1 MQVYT
6 AIGMMSGTSMDG
18 VDVAL
23 VETDGERAVR
33 LGPVGERPYM
43 AEERMVLR
51 AALAD
56 AVAIR
61 DRSARPGAVAEAQRI
76 VTRAHEEAL
85 AAFLAQHDI
94 SPAQVD
100 VVGFHGQ
107 TVLHRPEQQLTVQIG
122 DADALARSVGIP
134 VVFDL
139 RAADVAAGGEGAPL
153 VPAWHRAL
161 ALARPDLPGPIAMV
175 NIGGV
180 GNVTW
185 LDQEAEPVACDTG
198 PGNALIDDL
207 MQERLGKPMDNDGAT
222 AASGSVDEAVLARL
236 LDNPYFARPAP
247 KSLDRNDFSRAPVAH
262 LATPDAAAT
271 LTAFT
276 ARSIAASRAL
286 LPSMPALWVVSG
298 GGARNPTLLRML
310 ADAAGAPVVTADS
323 LGWSAAGME
332 AQAFAFLA
340 VRSLR
345 GLPVT
350 FPGTTGVARPLTG
363 GVLHDPRARLRREA

>member
-1 MQVYT
+1 MQVHT

-23 VETDGERAVR
+23 IETDGERALR
-33 LGPVGERPYM
+33 LGPVGERPYT
-43 AEERMVLR
+43 EQERAVLR
-51 AALAD
+51 AALSEAVRVAD
-56 AVAIR
+56 R
-61 DRSARPGAVAEAQRI
+61 HARPGALAEAERL
-76 VTRAHEEAL
+76 VTNAHAQAL
-85 AAFLAQHDI
+85 SEFLKTHAID
-94 SPAQVD
+94 PGRVD

-107 TVLHRPEQQLTVQIG
+107 TVLHRPERRLTIQIG
-122 DADALARSVGIP
+122 DPEVLADSAGIP

-161 ALARPDLPGPIAMV
+161 ALSRPELPSPLAVV

-185 LDQEAEPVACDTG
+185 LDGAAEPVACDTG
-198 PGNALIDDL
+198 PGNALLDDL
-207 MQERLGKPMDNDGAT
+207 MQEREGLAMDRDGAT
-222 AASGSVDEAVLARL
+222 AAVGTVDATALATL

-247 KSLDRNDFSRAPVAH
+247 KSLDRNDFSRAAVAH
-262 LATPDAAAT
+262 LPTVDAAAT

-276 ARSIAASRAL
+276 ARTIADSRLL
-286 LPSMPALWVVSG
+286 LPSAPAMWIVCG

-310 ADAAGAPVVTADS
+310 AKATGATVVTADT
-323 LGWSAAGME
+323 LGWSAGGME

-340 VRSLR
+340 VRSLL

-350 FPGTTGVARPLTG
+350 FPGTTGVPRPLTG
-363 GVLHDPRARLRREA
+363 GVLFPPQGSRAREA

>member
-18 VDVAL
+18 VDIAL
-23 VETDGERAVR
+23 VETDGERALR
-33 LGPVGERPYM
+33 LGPVGERPYTPQ
-43 AEERMVLR
+43 ERMILR
-51 AALAD
+51 AALTD
-56 AVAIR
+56 AIAIE
-61 DRSARPGAVAEAQRI
+61 DRTQRPG
-76 VTRAHEEAL
+76 T
-85 AAFLAQHDI
+85 LAQAERVVTQAHREVLADFLDAHAI
-94 SPAQVD
+94 DPASID

-107 TVLHRPEQQLTVQIG
+107 TVLHRPERQLTVQIG
-122 DADALARSVGIP
+122 DADEIARTADIP

-161 ALARPDLPGPIAMV
+161 ALARTDLPRPLAVV

-185 LDQEAEPVACDTG
+185 LEGEAEPVACDTG
-198 PGNALIDDL
+198 PGNALLDDL
-207 MQERLGKPMDNDGAT
+207 MQERLGLPMDRDGAT
-222 AASGSVDEAVLARL
+222 AASGTVDAAALATL
-236 LDNPYFARPAP
+236 LDNPYFKRPAP
-247 KSLDRNDFSRAPVAH
+247 KSLDRNDFSRAAVAH

-276 ARSIAASRAL
+276 SHTIAESRNL
-286 LPSMPALWVVSG
+286 LPSVPGMWVVCG

-310 ADAAGAPVVTADS
+310 AQATGASVVTADS
-323 LGWSAAGME
+323 LGWSSGGME

-340 VRSLR
+340 VRSLL
-345 GLPVT
+345 GLPLT
-350 FPGTTGVARPLTG
+350 FPGTTGVTQPLTG
-363 GVLHDPRARLRREA
+363 GVLSDPKARARRKA